1 MKKFALAFSF
11 LFMSLVSLSQS
22 DTLFLQ
28 KNKKIA
34 CKISEINEQEI
45 KYKLAS
51 ALDGPIYTVNKTSVT
66 KYCLSNG
73 FCELLVP
80 DELSLEN
87 EHKEILGNRQ
97 VIKIHPFSFAGN
109 HLSFA
114 YERVIKVGM
123 NLDVELGYINSG
135 INKASGIFGSMGA
148 DNVNGF
154 YLKPGVKFFLG
165 QDFSVK
171 GLKYAHPLKGRYIK
185 LDLVVAN
192 IAYNKV
198 AQRVFYG
205 PNNPIAVNYTDV
217 RTTALGGFVNYGR
230 QFILGNILTLDYYVG
245 VGFTGGTF
253 NSKATI
259 TNSQYSNY
267 YQISESNYTSNY
279 YSFLRSPQNGL
290 SATAGFRIGYI
301 IPSSKKNQKAK

>member
-1 MKKFALAFSF
+1 L
-11 LFMSLVSLSQS
+11 
-22 DTLFLQ
+22 
-28 KNKKIA
+28 I
-34 CKISEINEQEI
+34 
-45 KYKLAS
+45 
-51 ALDGPIYTVNKTSVT
+51 
-66 KYCLSNG
+66 
-73 FCELLVP
+73 P

-87 EHKEILGNRQ
+87 EHKEIIGNRQ

-114 YERVIKVGM
+114 YEKVIKVGM
-123 NLDVELGYINSG
+123 NLDIELGYINSS
-135 INKASGIFGSMGA
+135 INKASTIFGSRGA
-148 DNVNGF
+148 GNITGF

-192 IAYNKV
+192 VSYTKV
-198 AQRVFYG
+198 EQRVFNNG
-205 PNNPIAVNYTDV
+205 PVIYNGSNNPVAVNYTDV
-217 RTTALGGFVNYGR
+217 KTTAFGGFVNYGR

-253 NSKATI
+253 SSKATI

-279 YSFLRSPQNGL
+279 YSFLRSPQSGL

-301 IPSSKKNQKAK
+301 IPTSKKNQKTK